1 MRGGDN
7 KGKWREVE
15 KNVENNSKEERG
27 EKLSSRS
34 EKGRDKLHVREKL
47 DGM

>member
-1 MRGGDN
+1 MTIRGSEE
-7 KGKWREVE
+7 KWKKMWKIIRR
-15 KNVENNSKEERG
+15 KR

>member
-1 MRGGDN
+1 MTVRGSEE
-7 KGKWREVE
+7 KWE